1 MTMVTPH
8 DRHKRP
14 PKRRKQVDEFMY
26 GGSMMTR
33 QIVLALLG
41 LMASMGVA
49 AAQGPTVPART
60 DRLALRGAIA
70 CTWTLS
76 DSPRQY
82 EIFNGLREALTAV
95 GQRQAGQIS
104 TEEFQ
109 AIWNRLDQS
118 VKLTPFE
125 AGALQTCLKTEID
138 WILSL
143 ISKP

>member
-1 MTMVTPH
+1 MTIVRSH
-8 DRHKRP
+8 YRYKRP
-14 PKRRKQVDEFMY
+14 KQVDEFMY

-33 QIVLALLG
+33 QIVLAVLG
-41 LMASMGVA
+41 LMASVGVA
-49 AAQGPTVPART
+49 AAQAPTVPTRI

-82 EIFNGLREALTAV
+82 EIFNGLRETLTAV

-104 TEEFQ
+104 TAEFQ

-125 AGALQTCLKTEID
+125 AGALETCLKTEID

-143 ISKP
+143 VSKP